1 MGNTCA
7 QDCDAL
13 NHNKT
18 DEATFD
24 MNSERALPEY
34 QKVSVLSSRTSP
46 SNLPRLGLG
55 TQNQELPSKRR
66 PSSAGMQQPEPM
78 KVTFG
83 AEEHIDPLE
92 DLLLLPPCP
101 PDDVLSRDS
110 FQLKEAV
117 PAEKCVDISLDAN
130 LPPTV
135 GPEET
140 RDDASVIVKS
150 APVQEQPVQES
161 PFMEQHVEPLVQD
174 KALKVVAPTTSP
186 ALELTFDVKGEKKC
200 IILHRR
206 PLGAEFTKRM
216 RALTKI
222 DKIHPRSYASELGME
237 VGWIIQAVGG
247 EDVTKK
253 SFTEVQMALKHGMMA
268 LPLHDGL

>member
-7 QDCDAL
+7 QDCDPL
-13 NHNKT
+13 NHNRT
-18 DEATFD
+18 NEATFD
-24 MNSERALPEY
+24 MNAERALPEY

-66 PSSAGMQQPEPM
+66 PSSAEMQQTEPM
-78 KVTFG
+78 KVAFG
-83 AEEHIDPLE
+83 AEEHIDPPE

-110 FQLKEAV
+110 FQPKAV
-117 PAEKCVDISLDAN
+117 PAEKNDDISLDAN

-135 GPEET
+135 APAEK
-140 RDDASVIVKS
+140 RDDASVFVKS

-161 PFMEQHVEPLVQD
+161 PFMEQDVEPLVQD
-174 KALKVVAPTTSP
+174 EALEVLAPSNSP
-186 ALELTFDVKGEKKC
+186 SLELTFDFKGEKKC

-237 VGWIIQAVGG
+237 VGWIIQSIGG